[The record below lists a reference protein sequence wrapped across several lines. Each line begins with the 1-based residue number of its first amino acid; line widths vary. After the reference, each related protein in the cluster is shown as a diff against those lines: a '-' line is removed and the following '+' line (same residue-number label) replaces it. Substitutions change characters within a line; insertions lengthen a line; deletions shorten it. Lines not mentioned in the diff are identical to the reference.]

1 MFCYYG
7 CIHQETI
14 MSTATSSTTSA
25 VAEELVSFC
34 KAGRNMDAINTLYS
48 SDIVSVES
56 MGNETMPRE
65 MKGLDAVRG
74 KAQWWG
80 ENNEV
85 HAARVDGPFLGDDDK
100 FAVYYNYDVT
110 FKPTGK
116 RNNMEEMAL
125 YTVKDGK
132 VVREQFFYRT
142 TAD

>member
-1 MFCYYG
+1 M
-7 CIHQETI
+7 TI
-14 MSTATSSTTSA
+14 ATDPTTAA
-25 VAEELVSFC
+25 VADELVSFC
-34 KAGRNMDAINTLYS
+34 RVGKNMDAINSLYS
-48 SDIVSVES
+48 PDIVSIES

-65 MKGLDAVRG
+65 QKGLDAIRA
-74 KAQWWG
+74 KNQWWG
-80 ENNEV
+80 ENNVV
-85 HAARVDGPFLGDDDK
+85 HAADVQGPFVGNDDK

-142 TAD
+142 TDT